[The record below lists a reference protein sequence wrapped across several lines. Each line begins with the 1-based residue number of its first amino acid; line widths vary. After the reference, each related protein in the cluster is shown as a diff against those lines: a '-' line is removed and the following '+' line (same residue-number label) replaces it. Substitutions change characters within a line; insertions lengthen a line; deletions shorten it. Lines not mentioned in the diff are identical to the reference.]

1 MNNERS
7 SVVNI
12 GGTEYELILTTK
24 ATKAI
29 AGRYGGLENLGEKL
43 MKAENFEMA
52 LEEIVW
58 LITLLAN
65 QSILIHNLKHRD
77 TPKDPLTE
85 DEVELFTTPL
95 DLADFKTAITDAMFK
110 GTKRD
115 IESEDEPVSK
125 NGKAG

>member
-1 MNNERS
+1 MENELS
-7 SVVNI
+7 AFVNI
-12 GGTEYELILTTK
+12 GGTEYEFILTTK

-43 MKAENFEMA
+43 MKAGNFEMA

-77 TPKDPLTE
+77 TPKDLLTE
-85 DEVELFTTPL
+85 DERNLLTTPL
-95 DLADFKTAITDAMFK
+95 NLADYKTAMTDAMFK

-115 IESEDEPVSK
+115 IESEDALTSK
-125 NGKAG
+125 NGKSG